1 MSSSNLAVGSTGAL
15 STPTS
20 TGSGSPISF
29 TGLASGLDTS
39 SIVAALMA
47 VDREPVVHLEAEQS
61 KLTAQQ
67 AALAGIQGS
76 LQKLSFAASEFALPS
91 LFETSQTA
99 SSSEPLRVGAVT
111 TAGAGIGGYEVEVT
125 QLANSA
131 QRTFTFVSPS
141 AAETLKID
149 GHEFT
154 IEAGMTAKSL
164 ASKINASSTSTVYA
178 AALENG
184 TIVLS
189 NRQTGSTG
197 GEFIDVSSTGGA
209 LTEVAATAKEGKDAE
224 FSVDGV
230 AGTASSNSVTT
241 AIAGVT
247 LTLEGLTTTGPVT
260 IDVQPPA
267 PSVTQVEAQVQA
279 FTKLYNS
286 TVETIETQLT
296 TKPPKGANE
305 GGAGTLFGDQELSS
319 LLTAMRQAM
328 YEPIAGLPAEMSSP
342 ADIGLNT
349 GAPSAST
356 SQASLEGLLTFSP
369 AKLSEAIN
377 ANPAGVSSML
387 EQFSTRLQGIL
398 TNAAGPGGA
407 IESRVTGDAHE
418 ITQLGARITDMNEM
432 LALREKSLQE
442 SFTQMETLIS
452 ESNAQGASI
461 TKQSEALTAQKL

>member
-1 MSSSNLAVGSTGAL
+1 MSSSNLAVGSSGVAL
-15 STPTS
+15 STGTS
-20 TGSGSPISF
+20 TGSPITF

-47 VDREPVVHLEAEQS
+47 VDREPVTRLTAEQS

-67 AALAGIQGS
+67 STLASIQGS
-76 LQKLSFAASEFALPS
+76 LQKLSFAAGEFALPS
-91 LFETSQTA
+91 LFETSQTV

-111 TAGAGIGGYEVEVT
+111 TAGAGVGGYEVEVT

-131 QRTFTFVSPS
+131 QRTFTFAAPS
-141 AAETLKID
+141 ASETLEID

-154 IEAGMTAKSL
+154 IEAGTTAKSL

-189 NRQTGSTG
+189 NRHTGSTG
-197 GEFIDVSSTGGA
+197 GEFIEVRSPGGA
-209 LTEVAATAKEGKDAE
+209 LSEVAGTAKEGKDAE

-230 AGTASSNSVTT
+230 AGTSGSNSVTT

-305 GGAGTLFGDQELSS
+305 GGVGTLFGDQELSS
-319 LLTAMRQAM
+319 LLTQMRQAM
-328 YEPIAGLPAEMSSP
+328 YEPLAGLPAEMSSP

-349 GAPSAST
+349 GAASTTT

-369 AKLSEAIN
+369 AKLAESIS

-387 EQFSTRLQGIL
+387 EQWSARLQGIL
-398 TNAAGPGGA
+398 TTAGGPGGA

-418 ITQLGARITDMNEM
+418 ITQLGTQISDMNEM
-432 LALREKSLQE
+432 LALREKALQE

-452 ESNAQGASI
+452 ESNAQGASL

>member
-15 STPTS
+15 STGTS
-20 TGSGSPISF
+20 TGSPITF

-47 VDREPVVHLEAEQS
+47 VDREPVVHLTAEQS
-61 KLTAQQ
+61 KLAAQQ
-67 AALAGIQGS
+67 TTLGSIQSS

-99 SSSEPLRVGAVT
+99 SSSEPLRVAAVT
-111 TAGAGIGGYEVEVT
+111 TAGAGVGGYEVEVT

-131 QRTFTFVSPS
+131 QRTFTFASPT
-141 AAETLKID
+141 ATETLKID

-154 IEAGMTAKSL
+154 IEAGTTAKAL
-164 ASKINASSTSTVYA
+164 ASKINASSASTVYA

-189 NRQTGSTG
+189 NRHTGSTA
-197 GEFIDVSSTGGA
+197 GEFIKVSSPGGT
-209 LTEVAATAKEGKDAE
+209 LTEVAASAKEGKDAE
-224 FSVDGV
+224 FKVDGV

-267 PSVTQVEAQVQA
+267 PSITQVEAQVQA

-286 TVETIETQLT
+286 TVETIESQLT

-305 GGAGTLFGDQELSS
+305 GGVGTLFGDQELSS

-349 GAPSAST
+349 GAPSTST
-356 SQASLEGLLTFSP
+356 SQASLEGLLSFSP
-369 AKLSEAIN
+369 AKLAESIRRQPGRRLEHAR
-377 ANPAGVSSML
+377 AVVGAPAGHPHERRRPRWRDRIPRHRRRPRSHPARCAHHRH
-387 EQFSTRLQGIL
+387 ERNARAPRKG
-398 TNAAGPGGA
+398 AAGVLHADGIA
-407 IESRVTGDAHE
+407 DF
-418 ITQLGARITDMNEM
+418 
-432 LALREKSLQE
+432 REQRAGCVDDQ
-442 SFTQMETLIS
+442 TV
-452 ESNAQGASI
+452 
-461 TKQSEALTAQKL
+461 